1 MQPVAGDSSTTSA
14 AALAAASA
22 AARTAVPSLAGRIA
36 LITGSGRGLGR
47 TIAQHLGQLGAALA
61 LHDLAESSPADYGEA
76 TTLTESAQRLLGPS
90 GRGIAVTGD
99 ITDELAIQRIVET
112 VQARLGPISILVNC
126 AGGDIGAHG
135 TKPSP
140 NGATAFNLDDARAVI
155 DRNLIGTMLMCR
167 AVAPGMAARQQG
179 VIVNIASVAAH
190 YGNPAE
196 VAYACAKAAV
206 VHYTRCLAA
215 EVREAGV
222 RVNCVS
228 PGPAKTAR
236 FLATRE
242 HDTSMMQ
249 EGPSLR
255 RYATAAEIADAV
267 AFLAGDHARFIS
279 GQVLRVDGAAGL
291 YAA

>member
-1 MQPVAGDSSTTSA
+1 MPQDPVEAG
-14 AALAAASA
+14 AASPVEP
-22 AARTAVPSLAGRIA
+22 TLAGRVA
-36 LITGSGRGLGR
+36 LVTGSGRGLGR
-47 TIAQHLGQLGAALA
+47 AIAEHLAHLGVDLA
-61 LHDLAESSPADYGEA
+61 IHDLSDTAPAEYGEA
-76 TTLTESAQRLLGPS
+76 ATLTESARCLLGAS
-90 GRGIAVTGD
+90 RRGLAVTGD
-99 ITDELAIQRIVET
+99 ITDEVAIARMVET
-112 VQARLGPISILVNC
+112 VQSTLGPISILVNC
-126 AGGDIGAHG
+126 AGGDIGARG

-140 NGATAFNLDDARAVI
+140 NGATAFLLEDARAVI
-155 DRNLIGTMLMCR
+155 DRNLLGTMLMCR
-167 AVAPGMAARQQG
+167 AIAPGMAERQNG

-190 YGNPAE
+190 YGSPSE
-196 VAYACAKAAV
+196 VAYACAKAGV

-236 FLATRE
+236 FLATRG
-242 HDTSMMQ
+242 HDSSMMR
-249 EGPSLR
+249 EGSSLR

-267 AFLAGDHARFIS
+267 AFLVGDKARFIS

>member
-1 MQPVAGDSSTTSA
+1 MQPVAGDSSTTSP
-14 AALAAASA
+14 ALP
-22 AARTAVPSLAGRIA
+22 TLAGRVA

-47 TIAQHLGQLGAALA
+47 AIAEHLGQLGAALA
-61 LHDLAESSPADYGEA
+61 IHDLSDHSPADYGEA
-76 TTLTESAQRLLGPS
+76 ATLSESAQRLLGPA

-99 ITDELAIQRIVET
+99 ITDELAIQRIVES
-112 VQARLGPISILVNC
+112 VQSRLGPISILINC

-155 DRNLIGTMLMCR
+155 DRNLLGTMLMCR
-167 AVAPGMAARQQG
+167 AVAPGMAERQHG
-179 VIVNIASVAAH
+179 VIINIASVAAH
-190 YGNPAE
+190 YGSASE

-236 FLATRE
+236 FLATRQ

-255 RYATAAEIADAV
+255 RYATAGEIADAV
-267 AFLAGDHARFIS
+267 AFLAGEQARFIS

>member
-1 MQPVAGDSSTTSA
+1 MQAVAGDSSTTSLA
-14 AALAAASA
+14 TLGGRVAL
-22 AARTAVPSLAGRIA
+22 V
-36 LITGSGRGLGR
+36 TGSGRGLGR
-47 TIAQHLGQLGAALA
+47 AIAQHLGQLGAALA
-61 LHDLAESSPADYGEA
+61 IHDLSDTSPADYGEA
-76 TTLTESAQRLLGPS
+76 ATLSESAQRLIGPS

-99 ITDELAIQRIVET
+99 ITDELAVQQLVEN
-112 VQARLGPISILVNC
+112 VQSRLGPISILVNC
-126 AGGDIGAHG
+126 AGGDIGARG
-135 TKPSP
+135 TKPCP

-155 DRNLIGTMLMCR
+155 DRNLLGTMLMCR
-167 AVAPGMAARQQG
+167 AVAPGMAERQRG
-179 VIVNIASVAAH
+179 VIINIASVAAH
-190 YGNPAE
+190 YGSASE
-196 VAYACAKAAV
+196 VAYACAKAAI

-236 FLATRE
+236 FLATRKY
-242 HDTSMMQ
+242 DTEMMQ

-267 AFLAGDHARFIS
+267 AFLAGDQSRFIS

>member
-1 MQPVAGDSSTTSA
+1 MQPVAGDSSTTSPA
-14 AALAAASA
+14 AP
-22 AARTAVPSLAGRIA
+22 TLAGRVA
-36 LITGSGRGLGR
+36 LVTGSGRGLGR
-47 TIAQHLGQLGAALA
+47 AIAQHLGQLGAALA
-61 LHDLAESSPADYGEA
+61 IHDLSETSPADYGEA
-76 TTLTESAQRLLGPS
+76 ATLNESMQRLLGPG
-90 GRGIAVTGD
+90 GRGVAVAGD
-99 ITDELAIQRIVET
+99 ITNELAVQQIVET

-135 TKPSP
+135 TKPCP
-140 NGATAFNLDDARAVI
+140 NGATAFNLDDVRAVI
-155 DRNLIGTMLMCR
+155 ERNLIGAMLMCR
-167 AVAPGMAARQQG
+167 AIAPGMAERKHG

-190 YGNPAE
+190 YGASSE
-196 VAYACAKAAV
+196 VAYACAKAAI

-236 FLATRE
+236 FLATRKY
-242 HDTSMMQ
+242 DTEMMQ
-249 EGPSLR
+249 EGPSLH
-255 RYATAAEIADAV
+255 RYATAAEVADAV
-267 AFLAGDHARFIS
+267 TFLAGDQARFIS

>member
-1 MQPVAGDSSTTSA
+1 MTQVAGESG
-14 AALAAASA
+14 
-22 AARTAVPSLAGRIA
+22 AVFSREPTLAGRVA

-47 TIAQHLGQLGAALA
+47 AIAEHLVHLGAAIA
-61 LHDLAESSPADYGEA
+61 LHDISDTAPAQYGEA
-76 TTLTESAQRLLGPS
+76 ATISEAAHQLLGTDR
-90 GRGIAVTGD
+90 RGVTVTGD
-99 ITDELAIQRIVET
+99 VTDELAVQRMVET
-112 VQARLGPISILVNC
+112 VESRLGPISILINC

-140 NGATAFNLDDARAVI
+140 NGATAFHLEDARAVI
-155 DRNLIGTMLMCR
+155 DRNLLGTMLMCR
-167 AVAPGMAARQQG
+167 AVAPGMAERRRG
-179 VIVNIASVAAH
+179 VIINIASVAAH
-190 YGNPAE
+190 YGAPTE
-196 VAYACAKAAV
+196 VAYACAKAGV

-236 FLATRE
+236 FLATRGV
-242 HDTSMMQ
+242 DSSMME

-267 AFLAGDHARFIS
+267 AFLVCDQARFIS

>member
-1 MQPVAGDSSTTSA
+1 MPQVGVETG
-14 AALAAASA
+14 
-22 AARTAVPSLAGRIA
+22 AVPTGEQSLAGRVA
-36 LITGSGRGLGR
+36 LVTGSGRGLGR
-47 TIAQHLGQLGAALA
+47 AIAEHLAHLGASVAI
-61 LHDLAESSPADYGEA
+61 HDISNTAPAEYGEA
-76 TTLTESAQRLLGPS
+76 ATLTEAAQRLLGAA

-99 ITDELAIQRIVET
+99 VTDELAIKRMVET
-112 VQARLGPISILVNC
+112 VQSTLGPITILVNC

-135 TKPSP
+135 TKPNP
-140 NGATAFNLDDARAVI
+140 NGATAFQLDDARAVI
-155 DRNLIGTMLMCR
+155 DRNLLGTMLMCR
-167 AVAPGMAARQQG
+167 AVAPGMAERQSG
-179 VIVNIASVAAH
+179 AIINIASVAAH
-190 YGNPAE
+190 YGSSSE
-196 VAYACAKAAV
+196 VAYACAKAGV

-236 FLATRE
+236 FLATRQ
-242 HDTSMMQ
+242 HDCSMMQ

-267 AFLAGDHARFIS
+267 AFLVGDQARFIS

>member
-1 MQPVAGDSSTTSA
+1 LGGRVA
-14 AALAAASA
+14 L
-22 AARTAVPSLAGRIA
+22 V
-36 LITGSGRGLGR
+36 TGSGRGLGWA
-47 TIAQHLGQLGAALA
+47 IAQHLSQLGAALA
-61 LHDLAESSPADYGEA
+61 IHDLSDSSPSDYGEA
-76 TTLTESAQRLLGPS
+76 ATLSESAQRLLSPS

-112 VQARLGPISILVNC
+112 VQSRLGPVSILVNC
-126 AGGDIGAHG
+126 AGGDIGARG
-135 TKPSP
+135 TKPCP

-155 DRNLIGTMLMCR
+155 DRNLLGTMLMCR
-167 AVAPGMAARQQG
+167 AVAPGMVERQHG
-179 VIVNIASVAAH
+179 VIINIASVAAH
-190 YGNPAE
+190 YGSASE
-196 VAYACAKAAV
+196 VAYACAKAAI

-236 FLATRE
+236 FLATRKY
-242 HDTSMMQ
+242 DTEMMQ

-267 AFLAGDHARFIS
+267 AFLAGDQSRFIS

>member
-1 MQPVAGDSSTTSA
+1 VA
-14 AALAAASA
+14 L
-22 AARTAVPSLAGRIA
+22 V
-36 LITGSGRGLGR
+36 TGSGRGLGR
-47 TIAQHLGQLGAALA
+47 AIAGHLAQLGAELA
-61 LHDLAESSPADYGEA
+61 IHDVSDIAPAQYGEA
-76 TTLTESAQRLLGPS
+76 ATLAETAQYLLGAA

-99 ITDELAIQRIVET
+99 ITDELAVKQMVET
-112 VQARLGPISILVNC
+112 VQSKLGPISILINC

-135 TKPSP
+135 TKPNP
-140 NGATAFNLDDARAVI
+140 NGATAFQLEDARAVI
-155 DRNLIGTMLMCR
+155 DRNLLGTMLMCR
-167 AVAPGMAARQQG
+167 AIAPGMAVRQQG

-190 YGNPAE
+190 YGSSSE
-196 VAYACAKAAV
+196 VAYACAKAGV

-215 EVREAGV
+215 EMREAGV

-236 FLATRE
+236 FLATRG

-267 AFLAGDHARFIS
+267 AFLVGDQARFIS

>member
-1 MQPVAGDSSTTSA
+1 MPQVAVESG
-14 AALAAASA
+14 
-22 AARTAVPSLAGRIA
+22 AARPIETTLAGRVA
-36 LITGSGRGLGR
+36 LVTGSGRGLGR
-47 TIAQHLGQLGAALA
+47 AIAEQLAHLGAELA
-61 LHDLAESSPADYGEA
+61 IHDVSDTAPAQYGEA
-76 TTLTESAQRLLGPS
+76 ATLAETAQRLLGAA
-90 GRGIAVTGD
+90 GRGMAVIGD
-99 ITDELAIQRIVET
+99 ITDELAVKQMVET
-112 VQARLGPISILVNC
+112 VQSTLGPISILVNC

-135 TKPSP
+135 TKPNP
-140 NGATAFNLDDARAVI
+140 NGATAFQLEDARAVI
-155 DRNLIGTMLMCR
+155 DRNLLGTMLMCR
-167 AVAPGMAARQQG
+167 AIAPGMAARQQG

-190 YGNPAE
+190 YGSSSE
-196 VAYACAKAAV
+196 VAYACAKAGV

-236 FLATRE
+236 FLATRG
-242 HDTSMMQ
+242 HDSSMMQ

-267 AFLAGDHARFIS
+267 AFLVGDQARFIS
-279 GQVLRVDGAAGL
+279 GQVLRVDGGAGL

>member
-1 MQPVAGDSSTTSA
+1 VA
-14 AALAAASA
+14 L
-22 AARTAVPSLAGRIA
+22 V
-36 LITGSGRGLGR
+36 TGSGRGLGH
-47 TIAQHLGQLGAALA
+47 TIAAHLVRLGAATA
-61 LHDLAESSPADYGEA
+61 IHDLSDTAPAQYGEAATLAESLQG
-76 TTLTESAQRLLGPS
+76 LLGVS
-90 GRGIAVTGD
+90 GRGVAVTGD
-99 ITDELAIQRIVET
+99 IADEHAVQRMVET
-112 VQARLGPISILVNC
+112 VETTLGPISILVNC

-135 TKPSP
+135 TKPQP
-140 NGATAFNLDDARAVI
+140 NGATAFELEDARAVI
-155 DRNLIGTMLMCR
+155 DRNLLGTLLMCR
-167 AVAPGMAARQQG
+167 AVAPAMVARQRG

-190 YGNPAE
+190 YGSSSE
-196 VAYACAKAAV
+196 VIYACAKAGV

-228 PGPAKTAR
+228 PGPARTAR

-242 HDTSMMQ
+242 ADPSMMH

-267 AFLAGDHARFIS
+267 AFLVGDAARFIS

>member
-1 MQPVAGDSSTTSA
+1 MPQVAGEPGTEPPA
-14 AALAAASA
+14 K
-22 AARTAVPSLAGRIA
+22 RTLAGQVA

-47 TIAQHLGQLGAALA
+47 AIAEQLAHLGACVAI
-61 LHDLAESSPADYGEA
+61 HDISETAPAEYGEA
-76 TTLTESAQRLLGPS
+76 TTLAETARRLLGAGGP
-90 GRGIAVTGD
+90 GGLAVTGD
-99 ITDELAIQRIVET
+99 ITDEIAVKSMVDA
-112 VQARLGPISILVNC
+112 VQSALGPISILVNC
-126 AGGDIGAHG
+126 AGGDIGARG
-135 TKPSP
+135 TKPNP
-140 NGATAFNLDDARAVI
+140 NGATAFQLDDARAVI
-155 DRNLIGTMLMCR
+155 DRNLLGTMLMCR
-167 AVAPGMAARQQG
+167 AVAPGMVQRHRG

-190 YGNPAE
+190 YGSSSE
-196 VAYACAKAAV
+196 VAYACAKAGV

-242 HDTSMMQ
+242 HESSMMQ

-255 RYATAAEIADAV
+255 RYATPAEIADAV
-267 AFLAGDHARFIS
+267 AFLVGDQARFIS
-279 GQVLRVDGAAGL
+279 GQILRVDGGAGL

>member
-1 MQPVAGDSSTTSA
+1 MSQFAGEPG
-14 AALAAASA
+14 ASPPG
-22 AARTAVPSLAGRIA
+22 TQTLAGRVA
-36 LITGSGRGLGR
+36 LVTASGRGLGR
-47 TIAQHLGQLGAALA
+47 AIAEHLAHHGARLA
-61 LHDLAESSPADYGEA
+61 IHDLSDAAPAQYGEA
-76 TTLTESAQRLLGPS
+76 ATLGEVLGAT

-99 ITDELAIQRIVET
+99 ITNDVAIERMVET
-112 VQARLGPISILVNC
+112 VESALGPISILVNC
-126 AGGDIGAHG
+126 AGGDIGARG
-135 TKPSP
+135 TKPNP
-140 NGATAFNLDDARAVI
+140 NGATAFNLEDARAVI
-155 DRNLIGTMLMCR
+155 DRNLLGTMLMCR
-167 AVAPGMAARQQG
+167 AVAPGMARRRCG

-190 YGNPAE
+190 YGSASE
-196 VAYACAKAAV
+196 VAYACAKAGV

-242 HDTSMMQ
+242 HDASMMQ

-255 RYATAAEIADAV
+255 RYATAEEIADAV
-267 AFLAGDHARFIS
+267 GFLVGDQARFIS

>member
-1 MQPVAGDSSTTSA
+1 MSQIAGEPGTMPAQT
-14 AALAAASA
+14 
-22 AARTAVPSLAGRIA
+22 LAGQVA
-36 LITGSGRGLGR
+36 LVTGSGRGLGR
-47 TIAQHLGQLGAALA
+47 VIAEQLARLGA
-61 LHDLAESSPADYGEA
+61 DLAIHDISDTAPAQYDEAATLGE
-76 TTLTESAQRLLGPS
+76 TAQRLLGVNK
-90 GRGIAVTGD
+90 RGLAVTGD
-99 ITDELAIQRIVET
+99 ITDELAVKQMVET
-112 VQARLGPISILVNC
+112 VQATLGPISILVNC
-126 AGGDIGAHG
+126 AGGDIGARG

-140 NGATAFNLDDARAVI
+140 NGATAFQLDDARAVI
-155 DRNLIGTMLMCR
+155 DRNLLGTMLMCR
-167 AVAPGMAARQQG
+167 AIAPGMVERRCG

-190 YGNPAE
+190 YGAPSE
-196 VAYACAKAAV
+196 VAYACAKAGV

-242 HDTSMMQ
+242 HDSSMMQ

-255 RYATAAEIADAV
+255 RYATAAEVADAV
-267 AFLAGDHARFIS
+267 TFLVGDQARFVS

>member
-1 MQPVAGDSSTTSA
+1 MSHVAGEPGT
-14 AALAAASA
+14 ALPAE
-22 AARTAVPSLAGRIA
+22 RTLAGHVA
-36 LITGSGRGLGR
+36 LVTGSGRGLGR
-47 TIAQHLGQLGAALA
+47 AIAEHLAHLGAELA
-61 LHDLAESSPADYGEA
+61 IHDISDTAPAEYGEA
-76 TTLTESAQRLLGPS
+76 ATLNETVARLLGPA
-90 GRGIAVTGD
+90 GRGLAVTGD
-99 ITDELAIQRIVET
+99 ITDERAIQRMVET
-112 VQARLGPISILVNC
+112 VQATLGPISILVNC

-135 TKPSP
+135 TKPNP
-140 NGATAFNLDDARAVI
+140 NGAMAFQLDDARAVI
-155 DRNLIGTMLMCR
+155 DRNLLGTMLMCR
-167 AVAPGMAARQQG
+167 AVAPGMAERRRG

-190 YGNPAE
+190 YGSSSE
-196 VAYACAKAAV
+196 VAYACAKAGV

-236 FLATRE
+236 FLATRA
-242 HDTSMMQ
+242 HDASMMQ

-255 RYATAAEIADAV
+255 RYATSAEIADAV
-267 AFLAGDHARFIS
+267 AFLVGDQARFIS

>member
-1 MQPVAGDSSTTSA
+1 MQPVAGDSSTTSP
-14 AALAAASA
+14 
-22 AARTAVPSLAGRIA
+22 TTPTLAGRVA
-36 LITGSGRGLGR
+36 LVTGSGRGLGR
-47 TIAQHLGQLGAALA
+47 VIAQHLGQLGAALA
-61 LHDLAESSPADYGEA
+61 IHDLAETSPSDYGEA
-76 TTLTESAQRLLGPS
+76 ATLSESAQRLLAPS
-90 GRGIAVTGD
+90 GQGIAVTGD
-99 ITDELAIQRIVET
+99 ITDETAIQRIIET
-112 VQARLGPISILVNC
+112 VQSRLGPISILVNC
-126 AGGDIGAHG
+126 AGGDIGARG

-140 NGATAFNLDDARAVI
+140 NAATAFNLDDVRAVI
-155 DRNLIGTMLMCR
+155 DRNLLGTMLMCR
-167 AVAPGMAARQQG
+167 AVAPGMAERKHG
-179 VIVNIASVAAH
+179 TVINIASIAAH
-190 YGNPAE
+190 YGASSE

-236 FLATRE
+236 FLATRKY
-242 HDTSMMQ
+242 DTEMMQ

-255 RYATAAEIADAV
+255 RYATAAEVADAV
-267 AFLAGDHARFIS
+267 AFLAGDQARFVS

>member
-1 MQPVAGDSSTTSA
+1 
-14 AALAAASA
+14 
-22 AARTAVPSLAGRIA
+22 LAGRVA

-47 TIAQHLGQLGAALA
+47 TIAQHLAHLGAALA
-61 LHDLAESSPADYGEA
+61 IHDLSETAPSEYGEA
-76 TTLTESAQRLLGPS
+76 ATLSEATQRLLGPG

-99 ITDELAIQRIVET
+99 ITDERAIQRMVAS
-112 VQARLGPISILVNC
+112 VQSQLGPISILVNC

-135 TKPSP
+135 TKPNP
-140 NGATAFNLDDARAVI
+140 NGATAFQLEDARAVI
-155 DRNLIGTMLMCR
+155 DRNLLGTMLMCR
-167 AVAPGMAARQQG
+167 AVAPGMAERQQG
-179 VIVNIASVAAH
+179 TIVNIASVAAH
-190 YGNPAE
+190 YGSSSE
-196 VAYACAKAAV
+196 VAYACAKAGV

-242 HDTSMMQ
+242 HDSTMMQ

-267 AFLAGDHARFIS
+267 AFLVSDRARFIS

>member
-1 MQPVAGDSSTTSA
+1 
-14 AALAAASA
+14 
-22 AARTAVPSLAGRIA
+22 
-36 LITGSGRGLGR
+36 LGH
-47 TIAQHLGQLGAALA
+47 TIAQHLAHLGAALA
-61 LHDLAESSPADYGEA
+61 IHDISETAPAEYGEA
-76 TTLTESAQRLLGPS
+76 PTLSETTRRLLGPT
-90 GRGIAVTGD
+90 GRGMAVSGD
-99 ITDELAIQRIVET
+99 ITDELAIQRIVAN
-112 VQARLGPISILVNC
+112 VQAQLGPISILVNC
-126 AGGDIGAHG
+126 AGGDIGARG
-135 TKPSP
+135 TKPNP
-140 NGATAFNLDDARAVI
+140 NGATAFQLEDARAVI
-155 DRNLIGTMLMCR
+155 DRNLLGTMLMCR
-167 AVAPGMAARQQG
+167 AIAPGMAERQNG
-179 VIVNIASVAAH
+179 TIVNIASVAAH
-190 YGNPAE
+190 YGSSSE
-196 VAYACAKAAV
+196 VAYACAKAGV

-242 HDTSMMQ
+242 HDSTMMQ

-267 AFLAGDHARFIS
+267 VFLVSDRARFIS

>member
-1 MQPVAGDSSTTSA
+1 MQPVAGDSSATSA
-14 AALAAASA
+14 ATLGGRVAL
-22 AARTAVPSLAGRIA
+22 V
-36 LITGSGRGLGR
+36 TGSGRGLGWA
-47 TIAQHLGQLGAALA
+47 IAQHLGQLGAALA
-61 LHDLAESSPADYGEA
+61 IHDLSDSSPADYGEA
-76 TTLTESAQRLLGPS
+76 PTLSESAQRLIGPS

-99 ITDELAIQRIVET
+99 ITDELAVQRLVEN
-112 VQARLGPISILVNC
+112 VQSQLGPISILVNC
-126 AGGDIGAHG
+126 AGGDIGARG
-135 TKPSP
+135 TKPCP

-155 DRNLIGTMLMCR
+155 DRNLLGTMLMCR
-167 AVAPGMAARQQG
+167 AVAPGMAERQHG
-179 VIVNIASVAAH
+179 VIINIASVAAH
-190 YGNPAE
+190 YGSASE
-196 VAYACAKAAV
+196 VAYACAKAAI

-236 FLATRE
+236 FLATRK
-242 HDTSMMQ
+242 HDTEMMQ

-267 AFLAGDHARFIS
+267 AFLAGDQSRFIS

>member
-1 MQPVAGDSSTTSA
+1 MNDSSTTSPA
-14 AALAAASA
+14 
-22 AARTAVPSLAGRIA
+22 TPTLAGRVA

-47 TIAQHLGQLGAALA
+47 AIAQHLGQLGAALA
-61 LHDLAESSPADYGEA
+61 IHDFSDTSPADYGEA
-76 TTLTESAQRLLGPS
+76 ATLSESAQALLGPH
-90 GRGIAVTGD
+90 GRGIAVAGD
-99 ITDELAIQRIVET
+99 ITDEHAIQRIVET
-112 VQARLGPISILVNC
+112 VQSQLGPLSILVNC
-126 AGGDIGAHG
+126 AGGDIGARG

-155 DRNLIGTMLMCR
+155 DRNLLGTMLMCR
-167 AVAPGMAARQQG
+167 AVAPGMAARQHG

-190 YGNPAE
+190 YGAASE

-236 FLATRE
+236 FLATRQ
-242 HDTSMMQ
+242 HDISMMQ

-255 RYATAAEIADAV
+255 RYATAAEVADAV
-267 AFLAGDHARFIS
+267 AFLASDQARFVS